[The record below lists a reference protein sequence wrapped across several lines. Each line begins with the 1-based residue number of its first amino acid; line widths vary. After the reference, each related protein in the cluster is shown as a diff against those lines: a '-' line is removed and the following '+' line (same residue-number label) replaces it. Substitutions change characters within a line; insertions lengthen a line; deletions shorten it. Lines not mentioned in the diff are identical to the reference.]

1 MRGSGWATDWPTAVQ
16 GLHELTHAA
25 DILLRKGAG
34 LILLLAQEKPTI
46 RRNAL
51 ARQGNKSSRS
61 AGSQAADGRAAP
73 PCAVP
78 LRLAAL
84 ASVGQRTE
92 EHSLKH
98 PRKSNAMKK
107 EFHKIISGQH
117 IRVATRRA
125 GARRRRSN
133 ELPWVRSACAPQLRR
148 SCAVNSLSQS
158 NLPEVAQ
165 YIAAQEQH
173 HEKMSFQDELRAL
186 LGTHD
191 IEWDERYVW
200 D

>member
-117 IRVATRRA
+117 IRVAR
-125 GARRRRSN
+125 N
-133 ELPWVRSACAPQLRR
+133 ELPLQRKPLPTADPASAFRATLGFESESLRG
-148 SCAVNSLSQS
+148 SLLQF
-158 NLPEVAQ
+158 PKAT
-165 YIAAQEQH
+165 
-173 HEKMSFQDELRAL
+173 DR
-186 LGTHD
+186 
-191 IEWDERYVW
+191 
-200 D
+200 

>member
-61 AGSQAADGRAAP
+61 AGSQAAVGRAAP

-117 IRVATRRA
+117 IRVAR
-125 GARRRRSN
+125 N
-133 ELPWVRSACAPQLRR
+133 ELPL
-148 SCAVNSLSQS
+148 
-158 NLPEVAQ
+158 
-165 YIAAQEQH
+165 
-173 HEKMSFQDELRAL
+173 
-186 LGTHD
+186 
-191 IEWDERYVW
+191 
-200 D
+200 